1 MARGITESDVHT
13 AADQV
18 VANGERPTVERI
30 RAHLGTGSPN
40 TVTRWLETWWQRL
53 GERLQ
58 SHHARLAVPGAPD
71 AVAALAGEWWAL
83 ALQSA
88 QVQASQ
94 ELVTDRAVLLTDQQ
108 ALAQARERWAAE
120 AAMLQAQIQA
130 SQDAER
136 LASAQSTQLQY
147 RVDQLQDHLRALT
160 DERDAAQARAAQAET
175 ARQLAEDHLRTQEA
189 AARTERAATAQHVH
203 AVEERAGVEIDRAR
217 QETKGLQKRIATL
230 SREHREALVAAQR
243 SVEDALLQTSEA
255 RKELEIQR
263 ARADALEAQL
273 GKALDLSSAVE
284 AALRSGAVK
293 ARKAPSATA
302 LTKSA
307 KKRKA

>member
-13 AADQV
+13 AADQL

-58 SHHARLAVPGAPD
+58 SHHARLVVPDAPD
-71 AVAALAGEWWAL
+71 IVAALAGEWWAL

-88 QVQASQ
+88 QTQASQ
-94 ELVTDRAVLLTDQQ
+94 ALVSDRAVLQADRQ
-108 ALAQARERWAAE
+108 ALEQARERWAAE
-120 AAMLQAQIQA
+120 ATTLQTQLQA

-136 LASAQSTQLQY
+136 LASAQATQLQY

-175 ARQLAEDHLRTQEA
+175 ARQLVEEHLRTQEA

-217 QETKGLQKRIATL
+217 QETKDLQKRIATL

-243 SVEDALLQTSEA
+243 SVEGASLQTSET
-255 RKELEIQR
+255 RKELEVQR

-284 AALRSGAVK
+284 AALRRNSGT
-293 ARKAPSATA
+293 ARKTSSTPA
-302 LTKSA
+302 LTKPV
-307 KKRKA
+307 KRRKA